1 MPLRGKKKMANEL
14 IEKLGVRSAAYLRK
28 LGEVDAAI
36 KFLEKDEWEFGSGYV
51 KADLIRLVK
60 KLDLKPDQADRL
72 RRVLLAV
79 VDDRDRREFRAYCRL
94 ASKLDSEQLRNEL
107 ALRLEGEDDGIRR
120 RAQWMLHYLKKNDH
134 AKKQVVGADATSR
147 LGSTES

>member
-60 KLDLKPDQADRL
+60 KLDLRPDQADRL